1 MSSSYM
7 TKRALGNSLKA
18 VLLEL
23 PFHKVTVKRI
33 VDHLGVNR
41 QTFYYYFQDIQQLL
55 TWTLKE
61 EIQQSLSDDV
71 FFENWRL
78 GLLRILFYIQQNEQ
92 LCRTIFA
99 STGRGAYEKAIYEI
113 AYELFW
119 KAEELDFQ
127 DRDFDV
133 NVLAVTFQGLVD
145 QWLEK
150 GLEEEPKQ
158 VLDQAC
164 RAVSAYCPAKAGAN
178 GLAV

>member
-18 VLLEL
+18 VLLEV
-23 PFHKVTVKRI
+23 PFHKVTVKKI
-33 VDHLGVNR
+33 VEHLGVNR

-61 EIQQSLSDDV
+61 EIQQSLSEDV

-78 GLLRILFYIQQNEQ
+78 GLLRILFYSQQNEQ

-99 STGRGAYEKAIYEI
+99 SMGRGAYEKAIYEI

-119 KAEELDFQ
+119 KAEDLDLR

-145 QWLEK
+145 QWLEQ

-158 VLDQAC
+158 VLEGMC
-164 RAVSAYCPAKAGAN
+164 RVVSMYRPSQVG
-178 GLAV
+178 

>member
-18 VLLEL
+18 VLLEV
-23 PFHKVTVKRI
+23 PFHKVTVKKI
-33 VDHLGVNR
+33 VEHLGVNR

-61 EIQQSLSDDV
+61 EIQQSLSEDV

-99 STGRGAYEKAIYEI
+99 SMGRGHT
-113 AYELFW
+113 
-119 KAEELDFQ
+119 
-127 DRDFDV
+127 
-133 NVLAVTFQGLVD
+133 VTA
-145 QWLEK
+145 
-150 GLEEEPKQ
+150 P
-158 VLDQAC
+158 
-164 RAVSAYCPAKAGAN
+164 VSA
-178 GLAV
+178 